1 VGKKRKKHKDTYG
14 LKVKD
19 DQVGFIPGMQEW
31 FKMPKLVKVIYPIGR
46 IKGKK
51 THIMISVNAKK
62 N

>member
-1 VGKKRKKHKDTYG
+1 
-14 LKVKD
+14 
-19 DQVGFIPGMQEW
+19 VGFIPGMQEW